1 MVKSICKNVPP
12 ASGGARNM
20 QPVSFEALKENI
32 HKGILAFCENLS
44 NSTHAF
50 VNHSGPAAI
59 PVFNL
64 LYQKLLHYYST
75 LQLDY

>member
-1 MVKSICKNVPP
+1 MVKSFCKNVPR
-12 ASGGARNM
+12 ASGCANNM
-20 QPVSFEALKENI
+20 QPVSFGALKENI
-32 HKGILAFCENLS
+32 HKGILAFYERPNL
-44 NSTHAF
+44 TQAF
-50 VNHSGPAAI
+50 VNHSGSAAM